1 MVDKCGLAARAW
13 KLELTDTSTKVDMA
27 TIHTIVGECPNTN
40 FGTSFSPIDRN
51 KGHHD
56 SGLTN
61 HTNIV
66 VHGDNNI
73 AHNTNPDKL
82 VSDNPYLCGHPG
94 AVTPPK
100 GGCNWDFE
108 TTIAAAYPGD
118 VNNALKQFRYVSLP
132 DPVDPCST
140 TTDCTTTSGTVCGTA
155 WKKGVDLNEQMKIG
169 QCGYLRGYWSANQIC
184 GVTDG
189 QFPGNSFV
197 DCTGGN
203 LKLYKCNDNIAS
215 CYNQAAATTSC
226 CGCVDWKQDKD
237 INVAGGLDSKGQPFT
252 ELCYAKN
259 PTWTS
264 NILPSLT
271 WLKTACPS
279 AYTYPFDD
287 MSSTFACSSDPTFA
301 TENTVSYL
309 VIFCPDNGAF
319 SANNPSK
326 VSGNRV
332 VRFHNNCED
341 AIWAAI
347 AGGAGKNIDSSLSAP
362 KSTCV
367 TDSDCYSG
375 TKCITRGSAK
385 DCFFANPE
393 PQGGKYKLQKGEE
406 IDFHIPI
413 LDNQNDV
420 IWSGIMTA
428 RKGCG
433 DTPGTKICDIAD
445 CRGATATSDF
455 KCNEAI
461 GFSQPATQFEITMQ
475 KKHLD
480 YYDVEVINGHSVAI
494 EVQPTV

>member
-237 INVAGGLDSKGQPFT
+237 INVIQKACPLLVPLIEESYENEPETKSILEKYLKT
-252 ELCYAKN
+252 LKE
-259 PTWTS
+259 S
-264 NILPSLT
+264 NIDTVILGCTHYGWLQNLIQELLGKDINVMDSGKVVAFKLEEYLKKHKEIVKEGDGKRIFLT
-271 WLKTACPS
+271 
-279 AYTYPFDD
+279 
-287 MSSTFACSSDPTFA
+287 
-301 TENTVSYL
+301 
-309 VIFCPDNGAF
+309 
-319 SANNPSK
+319 
-326 VSGNRV
+326 
-332 VRFHNNCED
+332 
-341 AIWAAI
+341 
-347 AGGAGKNIDSSLSAP
+347 
-362 KSTCV
+362 
-367 TDSDCYSG
+367 TDSDRKFNKAAKKFLGRDIKS
-375 TKCITRGSAK
+375 KIINIT
-385 DCFFANPE
+385 
-393 PQGGKYKLQKGEE
+393 
-406 IDFHIPI
+406 I
-413 LDNQNDV
+413 
-420 IWSGIMTA
+420 
-428 RKGCG
+428 
-433 DTPGTKICDIAD
+433 
-445 CRGATATSDF
+445 
-455 KCNEAI
+455 
-461 GFSQPATQFEITMQ
+461 
-475 KKHLD
+475 
-480 YYDVEVINGHSVAI
+480 
-494 EVQPTV
+494 